1 MKLTIKDIT
10 LTDMLQADV
19 DNKLIGRMEFSYDN
33 ITDLLDAI
41 LELEN
46 VSFNI
51 SNQFENSDEYFV
63 VNTSFGKLKLNR
75 KYFHSVIIE

>member
-10 LTDMLQADV
+10 LTDMLQAAV

-41 LELEN
+41 MELDN
-46 VSFNI
+46 VSFSI

-63 VNTSFGKLKLNR
+63 VNTSFGKLKINR

>member
-19 DNKLIGRMEFSYDN
+19 DNKLVGRMEFKYDN
-33 ITDLLDAI
+33 ISDLMDAI

-46 VSFNI
+46 IPYSI
-51 SNQFENSDEYFV
+51 CNQFENSVEYFV

-75 KYFHSVIIE
+75 EYFHSVILE